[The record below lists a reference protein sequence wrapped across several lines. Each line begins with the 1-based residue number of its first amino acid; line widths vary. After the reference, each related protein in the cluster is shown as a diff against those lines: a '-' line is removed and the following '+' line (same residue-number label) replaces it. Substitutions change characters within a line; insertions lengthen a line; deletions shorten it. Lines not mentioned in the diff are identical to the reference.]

1 MVTLDMI
8 RERVKDLYTS
18 PEMKLKLKTRLRS
31 YLDEDGLP
39 VGRIGKLQEKDYL
52 SFYSLINIMN

>member
-1 MVTLDMI
+1 MI